1 MEVLEMNKSC
11 SLFLIIIF
19 LVGGCQSSFGPRALK
34 HSHPAYNQVIV
45 NTLSQEMLLNLVRL
59 KYRDRPFFLKV
70 GSVTATF
77 SMGAD
82 IGVEGEYGIDW
93 KRDIGDGRVVSP
105 SVGVSYSQSP
115 TISYTPLQG
124 EAFLKSVLTPISLEA
139 LLVIAQSGWSVERVF
154 GICVERVNN
163 LYNAPSASGPTPE
176 EEPRYR
182 EFGRMLEILRILQV
196 AGLLEIG
203 FDLESVENSNAIS
216 LHIDPK
222 PDYQDLINE
231 FRSLLEVSQQANQFK
246 ITTNF
251 LHLREKEVDVRPRAI
266 YTVLHYLSQNVEIP
280 EEHKESGLITVTKA
294 KGGGEFNWDETPAG
308 RVFKVRCNK
317 SKPENAFVAVPYRGA
332 WFYIADDDLQSK
344 STFMLL
350 SQLFNLQAGQTEDAG
365 PTLTLPVGGR

>member
-1 MEVLEMNKSC
+1 MNKSFFVVLI
-11 SLFLIIIF
+11 SLL
-19 LVGGCQSSFGPRALK
+19 LACGCQSTFGPRALK
-34 HSHPAYNQVIV
+34 YTHPAYNQAIV
-45 NTLSQEMLLNLVRL
+45 NTLEQEMLLNLVRL

-105 SVGVSYSQSP
+105 SVGMSYSQSP

-139 LLVIAQSGWSVERVF
+139 ILVIAKSGWSVERVF
-154 GICVERVNN
+154 GICVERMNN

-182 EFGRMLEILRILQV
+182 KFKRMLEILAILQGTGV
-196 AGLLEIG
+196 TEIG
-203 FDLESVENSNAIS
+203 LNLEAEQKRNMVFQIDPNSNYQE
-216 LHIDPK
+216 LIDE
-222 PDYQDLINE
+222 L
-231 FRSLLEVSQQANQFK
+231 RSLLEVSQELYQFE

-251 LHLREKEVDVRPRAI
+251 LDLKKDEWDLRPRSIAN
-266 YTVLHYLSQNVEIP
+266 VLYYLSQNVEVP
-280 EEHKESGLITVTKA
+280 EEHKEAGLVTVTRA
-294 KGGGEFNWDETPAG
+294 KDGGEFNWGETPAG
-308 RVFKVRCNK
+308 MMFKVRFKK
-317 SKPENAFVAVPYRGA
+317 SRPRNAYIAVSYRGG
-332 WFYIADDDLQSK
+332 WFYIPDDDLQSK
-344 STFMLL
+344 STFVLL
-350 SQLFNLQAGQTEDAG
+350 SQLFNLQAGQTEDAS

>member
-1 MEVLEMNKSC
+1 M
-11 SLFLIIIF
+11 
-19 LVGGCQSSFGPRALK
+19 
-34 HSHPAYNQVIV
+34 
-45 NTLSQEMLLNLVRL
+45 SQEMLLNLVRL

-124 EAFLKSVLTPISLEA
+124 ESFLKSVLTPISLEA
-139 LLVIAQSGWSVERVF
+139 LLVITQSGWSAERVY
-154 GICVERVNN
+154 GICAERVNN

-182 EFGRMLEILRILQV
+182 KFGRMLEILRTLQI
-196 AGLLEIG
+196 AGLIEIG
-203 FDLESVENSNAIS
+203 FDLDEVEKKNVFF
-216 LHIDPK
+216 HIDPD
-222 PDYQDLINE
+222 PDYQELISE
-231 FRSLLEVSQQANQFK
+231 FKSLLEVSQEANEFK
-246 ITTNF
+246 ITSNF
-251 LHLREKEVDVRPRAI
+251 LHLREKEVDVRPRSI
-266 YTVLHYLSQNVEIP
+266 YTILHYLSQNVEIP
-280 EEHKESGLITVTKA
+280 EEHKEAGLVTVTKA
-294 KGGGEFNWDETPAG
+294 QDGGEFNWDETPAG
-308 RVFKVRCNK
+308 KLFKVRCNRNN
-317 SKPENAFVAVPYRGA
+317 KPENAFVAVPYRGA

-365 PTLTLPVGGR
+365 PTLTIPVGGR

>member
-1 MEVLEMNKSC
+1 M
-11 SLFLIIIF
+11 
-19 LVGGCQSSFGPRALK
+19 
-34 HSHPAYNQVIV
+34 
-45 NTLSQEMLLNLVRL
+45 VRL

-77 SMGAD
+77 AMGAE

-105 SVGVSYSQSP
+105 SVGMSYSQSP

-139 LLVIAQSGWSVERVF
+139 ILVITQSGWSVERVF
-154 GICVERVNN
+154 GLCVERINN

-176 EEPRYR
+176 EQPRYR
-182 EFGRMLEILRILQV
+182 KFTRMLEILRTLQV
-196 AGLLEIG
+196 SSLVEIG
-203 FDLESVENSNAIS
+203 LDLEAEKNRNMV
-216 LHIDPK
+216 LLIDPD
-222 PDYQDLINE
+222 PDYQELIDE
-231 FRSLLEVSQQANQFK
+231 LRSLLEVSQEMNQFK

-251 LHLREKEVDVRPRAI
+251 LDLKKNEWDLRSRSIVS
-266 YTVLHYLSQNVEIP
+266 VLHYLSHNVEVP
-280 EEHKESGLITVTKA
+280 EKHKKAGLITVTKA
-294 KGGGEFNWDETPAG
+294 KDGGEFNWDETPAG
-308 RVFKVRCNK
+308 RMFKVTCNK
-317 SKPENAFVAVPYRGA
+317 RKPRNAYVAVPYRGA

-350 SQLFNLQAGQTEDAG
+350 TQLFNLQAGKTEDAG

>member
-1 MEVLEMNKSC
+1 MNKSISVVL
-11 SLFLIIIF
+11 SLFL
-19 LVGGCQSSFGPRALK
+19 LACGCQSSFGPRALK
-34 HSHPAYNQVIV
+34 GTHPAYNQAIV
-45 NTLSQEMLLNLVRL
+45 NTLDQEMLLNLVRL

-93 KRDIGDGRVVSP
+93 KRDIGDGRIVSP
-105 SVGVSYSQSP
+105 SVGMSYSQSP

-139 LLVIAQSGWSVERVF
+139 MLVITQSGWSVERVF
-154 GICVERVNN
+154 GICVERINN

-176 EEPRYR
+176 EQPRYR
-182 EFGRMLEILRILQV
+182 KFNRMVQILRILQ
-196 AGLLEIG
+196 AASLLEIG
-203 FDLESVENSNAIS
+203 LDLEAETNRNMVIS
-216 LHIDPK
+216 IDPD
-222 PDYQDLINE
+222 PDYQELIDE
-231 FRSLLEVSQQANQFK
+231 LRSLLEVSQEVNRFE

-251 LHLREKEVDVRPRAI
+251 LDLQKDEWDLRSRSI
-266 YTVLHYLSQNVEIP
+266 YSVLYYLSHNVEIP
-280 EEHKESGLITVTKA
+280 EEHKQAGLITVTKA
-294 KGGGEFNWDETPAG
+294 KNGGEFNWEETPAG
-308 RVFKVRCNK
+308 RMFKVRWNK
-317 SKPENAFVAVPYRGA
+317 GKPRNAYIAVPYRGV

-350 SQLFNLQAGQTEDAG
+350 SQLFSLQAGQTEDGG